1 MTFTQ
6 IINKSAF
13 SEREKAL
20 LTYVLTLASGAETCC
35 DVKADARKI
44 GVTGEELSL
53 VLNAFEAS
61 TAKPE
66 PKATVAGSLMSALKS
81 GCC

>member
-6 IINKSAF
+6 IISNSQF

-20 LTYVLTLASGAETCC
+20 LNYALTLASGAETCC
-35 DVKADARKI
+35 DVKAEARKI
-44 GVTGEELSL
+44 GVTTEELSL
-53 VLNAFEAS
+53 VLSAFEAS

-66 PKATVAGSLMSALKS
+66 PQATVAGSLMSALKS